1 MARTWYGNKRITKED
16 LYTKKRI
23 SSGDVRSEYLKMAF
37 SLCDDGVDMVMIETL
52 ALLVVCMLFAGAVH
66 WYTEQYLK

>member
-1 MARTWYGNKRITKED
+1 MLGFGWIF
-16 LYTKKRI
+16 I
-23 SSGDVRSEYLKMAF
+23 F